1 MVYLFPTYLNSLS
14 HHQNPVNGVFQWP
27 AVVLSSKEGPG
38 GLKTTAEGSPKPL
51 TFSPVQRAPKGTW
64 LLGKGHLIE
73 VMETCV
79 QVSVLSSCVTL
90 DRSLALS
97 GSRFPHLQDERVGHR
112 AETDALLADR
122 NVHGLKSNVFRWGAT
137 LVSKI
142 GQEESHQQLEPRESQ
157 QDRLLCH

>member
-27 AVVLSSKEGPG
+27 AVVLSSKQGPG

-51 TFSPVQRAPKGTW
+51 TFGPVQRAPKGTW

-122 NVHGLKSNVFRWGAT
+122 NVHGLKSNVFRWGQHFPAR
-137 LVSKI
+137 SI
-142 GQEESHQQLEPRESQ
+142 SHH
-157 QDRLLCH
+157 CHH